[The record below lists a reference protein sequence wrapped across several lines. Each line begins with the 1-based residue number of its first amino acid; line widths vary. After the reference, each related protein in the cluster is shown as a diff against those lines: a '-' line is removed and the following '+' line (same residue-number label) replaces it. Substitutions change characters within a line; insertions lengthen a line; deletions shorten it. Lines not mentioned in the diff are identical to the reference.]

1 MRAWSW
7 APTHATFG
15 EENRTAAIRAKVGGE
30 KGTYLEWRAPSA
42 TASPYL
48 VLAGALAAGMAGL
61 QQGGTP
67 VPVQGSAYE
76 STAAP
81 EAKALPKTLRES
93 LEALEA
99 DAILRGALGDRFV
112 RWFLQV
118 KRHELQDLDE
128 DKFVFLL

>member
-61 QQGGTP
+61 RQGGTP

-81 EAKALPKTLRES
+81 EAKSLPKTLHES